1 MNELKEI
8 LQAVLDIIRKKYYD
22 SIFDLWFKDLY
33 LSDLTDKLA
42 VFRINSDLKKKI
54 LSQRYIND
62 ISSALTE
69 VIGFEVRVVIE
80 SDENKS
86 GDRSPDEKSF
96 SGADLLK
103 SDPEK
108 EDSEKNEEKEE
119 LPFIENVSVGEE
131 TSSPFS
137 KNSTLSQYTFDN
149 FIVGESN
156 KFAHAACRAV
166 ANEPTTYNP
175 LFIYGASGLGKTHLL
190 YAVINEI
197 LSKNPSL
204 KIVYIKSED
213 FTNQLIAAIST
224 VNTQKFRDKFRSA
237 DILLIDDIQFIAG
250 KESTQEEFF
259 HTFTALYEDEKQIIL
274 TSDRPPKEIKPLE
287 DRLRTRFEWG
297 LIADVQPPSFELRKA
312 IIKNKTQNMGLNIS
326 DELTDYMAERLHNNI
341 RQIEGVL
348 KKISAIS
355 SLTGESVSK
364 ETIDRVIS
372 VIAPGSVPRSV
383 LVDRIMN
390 TVAKQFSVTVED
402 IKSKKKTD
410 TIAAARHVCVYLM
423 RNLTDMNLKE
433 IGGEINRDHTTV
445 MSSLSKVESN
455 INTVSNYEKMIE
467 DLKKKIK

>member
-137 KNSTLSQYTFDN
+137 FPHRHHPLPLSPCRGSPCLSQT
-149 FIVGESN
+149 
-156 KFAHAACRAV
+156 
-166 ANEPTTYNP
+166 
-175 LFIYGASGLGKTHLL
+175 
-190 YAVINEI
+190 
-197 LSKNPSL
+197 
-204 KIVYIKSED
+204 
-213 FTNQLIAAIST
+213 
-224 VNTQKFRDKFRSA
+224 
-237 DILLIDDIQFIAG
+237 
-250 KESTQEEFF
+250 
-259 HTFTALYEDEKQIIL
+259 
-274 TSDRPPKEIKPLE
+274 
-287 DRLRTRFEWG
+287 
-297 LIADVQPPSFELRKA
+297 
-312 IIKNKTQNMGLNIS
+312 
-326 DELTDYMAERLHNNI
+326 
-341 RQIEGVL
+341 
-348 KKISAIS
+348 
-355 SLTGESVSK
+355 
-364 ETIDRVIS
+364 
-372 VIAPGSVPRSV
+372 
-383 LVDRIMN
+383 
-390 TVAKQFSVTVED
+390 
-402 IKSKKKTD
+402 
-410 TIAAARHVCVYLM
+410 
-423 RNLTDMNLKE
+423 
-433 IGGEINRDHTTV
+433 
-445 MSSLSKVESN
+445 
-455 INTVSNYEKMIE
+455 
-467 DLKKKIK
+467 